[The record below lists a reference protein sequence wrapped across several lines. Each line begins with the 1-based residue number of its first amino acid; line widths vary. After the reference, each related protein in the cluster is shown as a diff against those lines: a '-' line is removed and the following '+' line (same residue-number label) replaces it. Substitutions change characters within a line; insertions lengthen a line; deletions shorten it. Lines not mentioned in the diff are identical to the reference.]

1 MGTGWRTL
9 RADVLPNT
17 RVVTKPGFVRFIAS
31 DIFLNQKAVWVIK
44 YLEERELRKR
54 YKVDVDS
61 LSRWH
66 QEIS

>member
-17 RVVTKPGFVRFIAS
+17 HMITKAGFVCFIAS

-44 YLEERELRKR
+44 YLEEREQK
-54 YKVDVDS
+54 KVQS
-61 LSRWH
+61 
-66 QEIS
+66 